1 MANNIPD
8 HPTKFKPGQSGNP
21 GGKTSEHRK
30 AEIEAAELAAKAR
43 LGLVQAFA
51 NLVNGSASDDDRLA
65 LLNSDALRLLKD
77 SEDRGFGAPKA
88 SVDLSSDDGSMSPA
102 SASDAVLAALARKHA
117 TGEPEGT

>member
-1 MANNIPD
+1 MSEVGYKKPPE
-8 HPTKFKPGQSGNP
+8 HTQWKPGQSGNP

-77 SEDRGFGAPKA
+77 SEDRGFGAPTQP
-88 SVDLSSDDGSMSPA
+88 VDNTSSDGSLRPA
-102 SASDAVLAALARKHA
+102 VIRINAVK
-117 TGEPEGT
+117 PEGT